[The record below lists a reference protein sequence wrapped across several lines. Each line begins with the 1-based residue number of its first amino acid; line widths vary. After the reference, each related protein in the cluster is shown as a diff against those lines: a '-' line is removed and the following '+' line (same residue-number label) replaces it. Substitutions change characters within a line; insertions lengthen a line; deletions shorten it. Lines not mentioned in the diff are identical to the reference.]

1 MAQQLN
7 YAAPKSYTQVTQEP
21 HKLFHSRGVLNGW
34 KGDRLFRIYVK
45 DGRLYFIKVGGS
57 RNQQAAMGA
66 QLGLLGILLGY
77 WLQKRDQKKTDQL
90 LSDIHAVAPEQL
102 MGVDKE
108 NRVFEFREL
117 TDIAIEPAS
126 VWSGAKCGRV
136 IFRDPRGKKRGF
148 ILEDVAN
155 AQAAL
160 QHLSEAL
167 GGQLKVNA
175 VWDERKQKFVKKPA

>member
-21 HKLFHSRGVLNGW
+21 HKVFHSRGVLSGW
-34 KGDRLFRIYVK
+34 KGDRLYRIYVK

-102 MGVDKE
+102 VGTDKE
-108 NRVFEFREL
+108 NCAFEQRQLSE
-117 TDIAIEPAS
+117 ISIEPAS
-126 VWSGAKCGRV
+126 AWSGAKCGRLF
-136 IFRDPRGKKRGF
+136 FRDPRGKKRRF
-148 ILEDVAN
+148 IFEDVAN

-160 QHLSEAL
+160 QCLSEAMS
-167 GGQLKVNA
+167 GQLKVNA

>member
-21 HKLFHSRGVLNGW
+21 HKVFHGRGDFGAW

-57 RNQQAAMGA
+57 RNQQAAIGA
-66 QLGLLGILLGY
+66 QFGLLGILLGY

-102 MGVDKE
+102 LGGDKA
-108 NRVFEFREL
+108 NCVFEQREL
-117 TDIAIEPAS
+117 SEICIEPAS
-126 VWSGAKCGRV
+126 IWGGAKCGRLF
-136 IFRDPRGKKRGF
+136 FRDPRGRKRRF

-167 GGQLKVNA
+167 GGQLTINA